1 MLKPLTVALALL
13 VWRSGAPIQQ
23 PHSYLP
29 RQGFVPDS
37 LTAVR
42 IAVAVLGPIYGDSQ
56 IQGEAPFRAV
66 LHGGVWTVAG
76 TLPPGMVGG
85 VAIAELAKSDARVLR
100 VAHGK

>member
-1 MLKPLTVALALL
+1 MRQSNNLIRIFHGRVSCLIPSP
-13 VWRSGAPIQQ
+13 RSGLRSP
-23 PHSYLP
+23 
-29 RQGFVPDS
+29 FW
-37 LTAVR
+37 
-42 IAVAVLGPIYGDSQ
+42 GPIYGDSQ